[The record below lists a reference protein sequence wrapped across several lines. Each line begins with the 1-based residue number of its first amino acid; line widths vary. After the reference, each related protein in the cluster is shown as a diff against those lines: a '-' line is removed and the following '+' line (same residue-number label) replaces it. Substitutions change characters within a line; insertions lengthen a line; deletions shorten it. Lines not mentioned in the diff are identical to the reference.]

1 MVYFDINDE
10 SHDDE
15 TDEEYESHVD
25 GKVSNPK
32 DKKKLKIA
40 SSILKKSVV
49 ILLVS
54 MIFLTIGYLTYL
66 GMFIFLKNQTATVQ
80 NVTVSSEGPIRKVV
94 KKIMFKSFNNFLFVK
109 VKCILRS
116 WVSIVSLTWN
126 RMGGQFINI
135 WRRTSSSWSAAVTK

>member
-10 SHDDE
+10 SHDNE
-15 TDEEYESHVD
+15 TEDESHVD
-25 GKVSNPK
+25 GKVFNPK
-32 DKKKLKIA
+32 DKKKKKLKIA
-40 SSILKKSVV
+40 SSILKKSIV
-49 ILLVS
+49 ILFVS
-54 MIFLTIGYLTYL
+54 MIFWTLCYLTYL

-135 WRRTSSSWSAAVTK
+135 WRQTSSSCSAAVTK